1 MLTFSMTS
9 LAHRTTTVTNAADR
23 ETVALTH
30 HGKEKYVLM
39 RIEEYEKITERAKDP
54 RRAGLTFEMP
64 DTLQA
69 LFFEDVPTRSLDAFD
84 FVDGDE
90 PFDPSHRIDVLPR
103 KDETA

>member
-39 RIEEYEKITERAKDP
+39 RIEEYEKITQRPADP
-54 RRAGLTFEMP
+54 RQAGSTLDMP
-64 DTLQA
+64 EDLQA
-69 LFFEDVPTRSLDAFD
+69 LFLQDAPTRALGEFD
-84 FVDGDE
+84 LVEGPAVPDSPPG
-90 PFDPSHRIDVLPR
+90 PTAGHR
-103 KDETA
+103 TS